1 MLLVGV
7 VACGSGSGSS
17 PNVSSGSGPSPGWAG
32 QVLEGE
38 QGPDQAVQIAVDGD
52 QVVVVTVS
60 DHGVVTGFATDDQGR
75 FWPGEPTATGRRYLR
90 LGGVTRFGDG
100 WMALGSGGL
109 PDDEELVFDVRAFSS
124 PDGRAWSEV
133 DAVGFEGQADVTGV
147 AAVDDGLVGVGAL
160 RTADD
165 PSEGGFGPVAWHS
178 ADGKGW
184 TTMALP
190 TGGGSEGSVQAVA
203 VTDAR

>member
-7 VACGSGSGSS
+7 VACGWGAVPS
-17 PNVSSGSGPSPGWAG
+17 PNVSSGGGPGPGRAG

-60 DHGVVTGFATDDQGR
+60 DHGVLTGH
-75 FWPGEPTATGRRYLR
+75 RYLR

-109 PDDEELVFDVRAFSS
+109 P
-124 PDGRAWSEV
+124 
-133 DAVGFEGQADVTGV
+133 TGV
-147 AAVDDGLVGVGAL
+147 
-160 RTADD
+160 
-165 PSEGGFGPVAWHS
+165 PPCGPWR
-178 ADGKGW
+178 GPGW
-184 TTMALP
+184 
-190 TGGGSEGSVQAVA
+190 
-203 VTDAR
+203 